1 MTTRAERREL
11 NRRAH
16 AIRRSIIA
24 EEWAAARARGER
36 ATYRDVAPDLEAM
49 TSAELVA
56 AFGGDDDAPAVAAV
70 AVAPAPV
77 ARKRVAPAHI
87 QRLSEEYRL
96 ARAAWEDGLAAALAG
111 ARPDGKPARGEDP
124 RYTDEERDYRAAH
137 PAPVWKDFLKATR
150 RTDVAA

>member
-1 MTTRAERREL
+1 MTRAERRAL

-16 AIRRSIIA
+16 AIRRGIIA
-24 EEWAAARARGER
+24 EEWQRARDRGER
-36 ATYRDVAPDLEAM
+36 VTYRDIAVDLEGM
-49 TSAELVA
+49 TATELVS
-56 AFGGDDDAPAVAAV
+56 AFGQESPGDVDTA
-70 AVAPAPV
+70 APV
-77 ARKRVAPAHI
+77 KKRTAPAHI

-96 ARAAWEDGLAAALAG
+96 ARAAWEDGLAEALAG

-137 PAPVWKDFLKATR
+137 PAPVWKDFLKSTR